1 MVGRRSHEPRVAGD
15 AAVSFVGAAVT
26 VGPLPR
32 FVVMVATGV
41 ATYGATIL
49 AMETWGSYGLRDVI
63 RTVTGAVAE

>member
-1 MVGRRSHEPRVAGD
+1 M
-15 AAVSFVGAAVT
+15 T